1 MHKRGRKRA
10 GEKGREKEQGCS
22 SYLFLICEEVLS
34 SSLVKADRE
43 GVLEGVPTSKR
54 GPRLNHLFFADD
66 SLLFCRADMSHW
78 SRLSNFLKNYEIASG
93 QKLNSTKTAIFFSRN
108 TPQETREKIL
118 EESRIPS
125 SQRYDTYLGLPALV
139 GKSQTKEFK
148 SIIDKVWKRMQDWKL
163 KFLSQAGQEILLKA
177 VIQAIPTYCMSVFML
192 PKTLCSKINSLM
204 QQFWWGASGI
214 HWMRWSKMGIPKSK
228 GGMGFRD
235 FNYFNKAL
243 LAKQC
248 WRLWS
253 SPDGLVSQILRAKYY
268 TNSTIL
274 EAKLGAN
281 LSYAWRS
288 ILGACD
294 ILKEGLFCRI
304 GNGEKTRIWGD
315 KWVPISTTYA
325 IHSVPRELDGEAKVV
340 ELIDRDCLGW
350 NRGKL
355 DNLFHPKEVNAIL
368 KVPIRPHRE
377 DEIVW
382 RDTPNGVFTVKSAYH
397 GAMRRALQEQ
407 LKALQMALVMKCGKG
422 YGNYIFPMQKK
433 KTFYGRHVMTFYQR
447 KRLFIGGR

>member
-1 MHKRGRKRA
+1 
-10 GEKGREKEQGCS
+10 
-22 SYLFLICEEVLS
+22 
-34 SSLVKADRE
+34 
-43 GVLEGVPTSKR
+43 
-54 GPRLNHLFFADD
+54 
-66 SLLFCRADMSHW
+66 MSHW
-78 SRLSNFLKNYEIASG
+78 SRLSNCLKNYEIASS
-93 QKLNSTKTAIFFSRN
+93 QKLNTSKTVIFFSRS

-118 EESRIPS
+118 EESRIPN
-125 SQRYDTYLGLPALV
+125 SQRYDTYLGLPTLV
-139 GKSQTKEFK
+139 GKSRKKEFK
-148 SIIDKVWKRMQDWKL
+148 SIIDKVWKRLQDWKL
-163 KFLSQAGQEILLKA
+163 KFLSQAGREILLKV

-274 EAKLGAN
+274 EVKLGAN
-281 LSYAWRS
+281 PSYAWRS

-325 IHSVPRELDGEAKVV
+325 IHSVPKELDGEAKVV

-350 NRGKL
+350 NREKL
-355 DNLFHPKEVNAIL
+355 DNLFHPEEVNAIL
-368 KVPIRPHRE
+368 KVPIRPHR
-377 DEIVW
+377 
-382 RDTPNGVFTVKSAYH
+382 R
-397 GAMRRALQEQ
+397 MRLLE
-407 LKALQMALVMKCGKG
+407 G
-422 YGNYIFPMQKK
+422 YS
-433 KTFYGRHVMTFYQR
+433 
-447 KRLFIGGR
+447 